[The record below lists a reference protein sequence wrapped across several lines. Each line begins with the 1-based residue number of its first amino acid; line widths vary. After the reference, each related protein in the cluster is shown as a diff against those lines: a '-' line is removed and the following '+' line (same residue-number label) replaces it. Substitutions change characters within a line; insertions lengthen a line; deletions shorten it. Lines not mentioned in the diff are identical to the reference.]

1 MHKREPYVALEIS
14 GDKLEQV
21 VGDLRDN
28 LINEFWR
35 HLPEG
40 KEKDEIKLRLEKN
53 ILLAL
58 TQKAKK

>member
-1 MHKREPYVALEIS
+1 MQKREPIVALEIS

-28 LINEFWR
+28 LLNEFWH

-40 KEKDEIKLRLEKN
+40 HEKNEIKSRLEKN

-58 TQKAKK
+58 TQKPQK